1 VTYYTPAPRG
11 TRRNEVSRRVVGI
24 PASGIR
30 RFFDLIASTEGVI
43 SLGVGEPDFV
53 TPVGIRNAAIHS
65 IEEGHTHYTSNFGLP
80 ELREAVSR
88 HLENRYDVSYDPAR
102 ELLITTGVSEGLNV
116 ALQAL
121 LDPGDEVIGADPS
134 YVAYLPVTTL
144 AGGVFV
150 TVPTTVDNAFKIRAE
165 DVESRISDRTKAILI
180 GYPANPTG
188 AVMERDDL
196 LALAEL
202 AERHDLF
209 VISDEI
215 YDRLVYGVEHTCF
228 AALPRM
234 RERTVLVGGFSKAYA
249 MTGWRV
255 GWLAARPDVLEA
267 VMVVHQY
274 VMMSA
279 PTVAQYAA
287 LEALNS
293 AEEDVRGMLAEY
305 DRRRRL
311 VVDAFNSMGLTC
323 FEPRGAFFAFP
334 NVSVTGLNDEEF
346 SEKLLQEEKVA
357 VVPGS
362 VFGGGGRDYVR
373 VCYAQPI
380 EKIEIALERMR
391 SFVDRHRSAAK

>member
-1 VTYYTPAPRG
+1 M
-11 TRRNEVSRRVVGI
+11 
-24 PASGIR
+24 
-30 RFFDLIASTEGVI
+30 
-43 SLGVGEPDFV
+43 
-53 TPVGIRNAAIHS
+53 
-65 IEEGHTHYTSNFGLP
+65 
-80 ELREAVSR
+80 
-88 HLENRYDVSYDPAR
+88 
-102 ELLITTGVSEGLNV
+102 
-116 ALQAL
+116 
-121 LDPGDEVIGADPS
+121 
-134 YVAYLPVTTL
+134 L

-150 TVPTTVDNAFKIRAE
+150 AVPTTVDNAFKIRAE
-165 DVESRISDRTKAILI
+165 DVESRITDRTKAILI

-209 VISDEI
+209 VVSDEI
-215 YDRLVYGVEHTCF
+215 YDRLVYGVEHICF

-234 RERTVLVGGFSKAYA
+234 RERTVLVGGFSKTYA
-249 MTGWRV
+249 MTGWRA

-267 VMVVHQY
+267 AMVVHQY

-279 PTVAQYAA
+279 PTTAQYAA

-311 VVDAFNSMGLTC
+311 VVDAFNRMGLTC

-334 NVSVTGLNDEEF
+334 NVSITGLSDEEF
-346 SEKLLQEEKVA
+346 SEKLLREEKVA

-362 VFGGGGRDYVR
+362 AFGAGGRNHVR

-391 SFVDRHRSAAK
+391 RFVDRHRSAAK